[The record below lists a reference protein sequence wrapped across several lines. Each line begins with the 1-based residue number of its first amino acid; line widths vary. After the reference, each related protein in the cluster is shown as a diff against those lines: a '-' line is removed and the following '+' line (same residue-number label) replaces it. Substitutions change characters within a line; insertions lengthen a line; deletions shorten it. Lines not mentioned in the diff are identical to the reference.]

1 MRRLS
6 NLCYTLRLC
15 DSIFG
20 KACSELERGHGVS
33 KISGEKCVF
42 YGFYCFNLFFVFD
55 VTVEFI
61 LAHYGK
67 GKKKY
72 RKLKREKNHF

>member
-1 MRRLS
+1 MRGLS
-6 NLCYTLRLC
+6 NLCYTLHLC

-42 YGFYCFNLFFVFD
+42 YGFYCFNLFVVVV

-61 LAHYGK
+61 LARYGK